1 MNFLMLLYMLGNQ
14 RLISIKLDR
23 KTLDYSFQVLT
34 RL

>member
-1 MNFLMLLYMLGNQ
+1 MNFLMFLYMLENQ
-14 RLISIKLDR
+14 RLIFIKIYR